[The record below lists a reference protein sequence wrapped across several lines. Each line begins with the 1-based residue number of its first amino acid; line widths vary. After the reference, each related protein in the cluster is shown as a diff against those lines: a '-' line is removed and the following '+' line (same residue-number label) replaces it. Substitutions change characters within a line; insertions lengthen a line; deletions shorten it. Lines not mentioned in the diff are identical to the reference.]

1 MTSIFVRSPGLSAM
15 RGRRTSGGSGREF
28 GGRLLRGAL
37 LIAALTVT
45 LVGCGAERQS
55 AVPSNLT
62 EQASVLGIPNARF
75 WPDTQGAAL
84 AEEALQAL
92 ARERAATPGAAAG
105 RQLPPAN
112 FLAISGGSD
121 DGAFGAGLLVGWSA
135 AGTRP
140 QFKLVTGVST
150 GSLIAPFAFLGP
162 TYDPQLRAIYTGI
175 GPDDIFEKRNLFAVV
190 LDDSL
195 ADTSPLFKL
204 ISRYA
209 DANMLAAVANE
220 YKKGRL
226 LLIGTTDLDAQR
238 PVLWNMG
245 AIAASGKP
253 EALQLFRKI
262 LLASAAVPGLF
273 PPVLFNVE
281 AGGRSHQELH
291 VDGGAVALTFLY
303 PPQIGSMIDL
313 KQASLARERHAYII
327 RNGRLDPD
335 WASVDPRVLKIV
347 GRAISAMIHY
357 SGYNDILRI
366 YNTTR
371 QDGVDYNLAFIGP
384 EFNFPHKEDFDTA
397 YMRALFDYG
406 YKRAVTGYPWRKA
419 PPIFEKPTEPK
430 VSSR

>member
-1 MTSIFVRSPGLSAM
+1 M

-140 QFKLVTGVST
+140 QFKLVTGIST

-162 TYDPQLRAIYTGI
+162 AYDPQLRAIYTGI
-175 GPDDIFEKRNLFAVV
+175 GPDDIFEKRGLLAVV

-195 ADTSPLFKL
+195 ADTSPLFRL

-209 DANMLAAVANE
+209 DANMLAAIANE
-220 YKKGRL
+220 YRKGRL

-238 PVLWNMG
+238 PVMWNMG
-245 AIAASGKP
+245 AIAASGRP
-253 EALQLFRKI
+253 GALQLFQKI
-262 LLASAAVPGLF
+262 LLASAAIPGLF

-281 AGGRSHQELH
+281 AGGRSYQELH
-291 VDGGAVALTFLY
+291 VDGGAVAQTFLY
-303 PPQIGSMIDL
+303 PPQIGSMTDL
-313 KQASLARERHAYII
+313 KQAGIARERHAYII
-327 RNGRLDPD
+327 RNGRLDPN
-335 WASVDPRVLKIV
+335 WAPVDRRVLKIT
-347 GRAISAMIHY
+347 GRAIAAMIHY

-397 YMRALFDYG
+397 YMRALFDHG
-406 YKRAVTGYPWRKA
+406 YQRAVAGYPWRKA

-430 VSSR
+430 LSSR